1 MSFAVTA
8 VVATAATVYS
18 AYQSYQGV
26 KAQEKAADQ
35 ARVQAERQAVEA
47 DRAFNRVNQKRPNIA
62 GIAAAN
68 RLAAQ
73 PSTMLTGAGGVST
86 SGTPLGST
94 SLLGS

>member
-18 AYQSYQGV
+18 AYNSYQAM
-26 KAQEKAADQ
+26 KDQKSAAAAAQ
-35 ARVQAERQAVEA
+35 RQAERQAVEA